1 MTSSRRSIFDRPDR
15 RALVVSADRATL
27 YLWRSGTLENSFI
40 FPRDDSGFENFSRY
54 LMQSE
59 SMPTYVMLD
68 VVEEEYRH
76 EILPHVR
83 GPDRKAVIA
92 RRQQRLFRGTDFCHA
107 ELQGRD
113 ASGRRDDHVL
123 LMALTNPNLVNPW
136 IGRLLAHK
144 VPIPGIYSLPMV
156 SQQILKPLGAVG
168 RNTLLVSLQSCNGL
182 RQTFFRDRRLK
193 VSRLAPMPRL
203 GTVPFASH
211 LMGELEKLRRYLNSL
226 ALLNTDAPLD
236 ILILSH
242 GEYLEDLKTR
252 CHDSNEEK
260 YTLLDVADVAQRI
273 GIPGAMT
280 TPYSD
285 ALFAYALLDNPPTDH
300 YSRHDD
306 RYFYRI
312 HNARK
317 LMLAAGIAALTISGG
332 LSMLNMLEGLSYLES
347 ANDARS
353 KADFYQRRL
362 SAARENLPQTPVPP
376 VDIDQAVALAATLE
390 HFAATP
396 VDMMSEISRILSARP
411 QFEID
416 RFDWLASSDPLA
428 QVGDAQTGRP
438 GTMEQEAYGGAPFYH
453 LGVLRG
459 RFTAFYGNY
468 RRAVSEVES
477 LAAELSALP
486 SVARVEVTDLPV
498 EIASDRAMAASAS
511 NLEEREDAAFALR
524 IVMAVEPPPDG
535 L

>member
-1 MTSSRRSIFDRPDR
+1 MTSSLRSIFDRPDR

-27 YLWRSGTLENSFI
+27 YLWRNGTLENSFI
-40 FPRDDSGFENFSRY
+40 FPRDDSGYENFSRY

-59 SMPTYVMLD
+59 PMPTSVMLD

-92 RRQQRLFRGTDFCHA
+92 RRQQRLFRGTEFCHA
-107 ELQGRD
+107 ELQGRE

-123 LMALTNPNLVNPW
+123 LMALTNPNLVTPW
-136 IGRLLAHK
+136 LGRLLAHK
-144 VPIPGIYSLPMV
+144 VPVPGVYSLPLV
-156 SQQILKPLGAVG
+156 SQQMLKTLGAGG

-182 RQTFFRDRRLK
+182 RQTFFRDGQLK

-242 GEYLEDLKTR
+242 GEYLQDLKTR
-252 CHDSNEEK
+252 CIDSEEEN
-260 YTLLDVADVAQRI
+260 YSLLDVADIAQRM

-285 ALFAYALLDNPPTDH
+285 ALFAYAVLDKPPTDH
-300 YSRHDD
+300 YARHDD
-306 RYFYRI
+306 RYFFRI

-317 LMLAAGIAALTISGG
+317 AMLAAGVAALTISAG
-332 LSMLNMLEGLSYLES
+332 LSTLNMLEGLSYLES
-347 ANDARS
+347 TNDARS

-362 SAARENLPQTPVPP
+362 QAARENLPHTPVPP
-376 VDIDQAVALAATLE
+376 NDIEQAVEMADTLK
-390 HFAATP
+390 HFAASP
-396 VDMMSEISRILSARP
+396 VTMMQDISQVLSAMP

-416 RFDWLASSDPLA
+416 RFDWLASSDPTE
-428 QVGDAQTGRP
+428 QVGDAQGGRDEDIDRDAL
-438 GTMEQEAYGGAPFYH
+438 GNAPYYH

-459 RFTAFYGNY
+459 RFTEFYGNY
-468 RRAVSEVES
+468 RRAVSEVEA
-477 LAAELSALP
+477 LAAEISALP
-486 SVARVEVTDLPV
+486 AVAAVKVTDLPV

-511 NLEEREDAAFALR
+511 NLEGREDAEFALR
-524 IVMAVEPPPDG
+524 IVMAVEPPADG
-535 L
+535 H